1 MHKVII
7 FLGLNNSK
15 NPKKIIILV
24 FSLTMRIIKL
34 NATDSTNTYL
44 KQISDE
50 EALED
55 YTTVTAEYQNKGRG
69 QMGTI
74 WTSEKDKNLMCS
86 VFKDGSKIAIEQ
98 QFYISIVTSLA
109 LIKALQVFNI
119 PKLFVKWPNDIL
131 SENKKICGILIENV
145 IKNTNLECSI
155 IGIGLNVNQT
165 EFYKLPYASSLKL
178 LTGRVFNL
186 DELVQ
191 LIITNL
197 KHYFVLL
204 ERGNFDELK
213 TEYESKLFRKDKPS
227 SFKNKRGEVFA
238 GFITGVNTMGNL
250 KVRLEDD
257 IVKAFDLKELTLLH

>member
-24 FSLTMRIIKL
+24 FLITMRTIKL
-34 NATDSTNTYL
+34 NATGSTNTYL
-44 KQISDE
+44 KQISDAK
-50 EALED
+50 ALED
-55 YTTVTAEYQNKGRG
+55 YTVVTAEYQNKGRG

-74 WTSEKDKNLMCS
+74 WTSEKAKNLICS

-109 LIKALQVFNI
+109 IIKALQGFNI
-119 PKLFVKWPNDIL
+119 PKLYVKWPNDIL

-165 EFYKLPYASSLKL
+165 EFYKLPNASSLKL
-178 LTGRVFNL
+178 ITGRVFNL
-186 DELVQ
+186 DELLQ

-197 KHYFVLL
+197 KYYFKLL
-204 ERGNFDELK
+204 ECGDFDEIK
-213 TEYESKLFRKDKPS
+213 AEYENKLFRKDKPS
-227 SFKNKRGEVFA
+227 SFKNIRGEVFA
-238 GFITGVNTMGNL
+238 GFIMGINDFGNL
-250 KVRLEDD
+250 VVRLEDD
-257 IVKAFDLKELTLLH
+257 IIKTFDLKEITLLY